1 MNRARQ
7 AIESR
12 YNGIC
17 TVYEYMSVKD
27 EVTKLTEQKEVA
39 TLENQPCKLSYEKI
53 NATDTNG
60 AAIQSMGTKLF
71 ISPEVEIKPG
81 SKVVVTQNGVTTE
94 FSNSG
99 KPAIYTNHQEIMLKL
114 FENYA

>member
-1 MNRARQ
+1 
-7 AIESR
+7 
-12 YNGIC
+12 
-17 TVYEYMSVKD
+17 MSVKD

-53 NATDTNG
+53 NTTDTNG
-60 AAIQSMGTKLF
+60 AAIQSMETKLF
-71 ISPEVEIKPG
+71 ISPEVEIKAG
-81 SKVVVTQNGVTTE
+81 SKIVVTQNGVTTE

-114 FENYA
+114 FEDYA

>member
-1 MNRARQ
+1 MNRARR

-39 TLENQPCKLSYEKI
+39 TIENQPCRLSYEKL
-53 NATDTNG
+53 NATTTSG
-60 AAIQSMGTKLF
+60 APIQSMGTKLF
-71 ISPEVEIKPG
+71 ISPDVEIKAG
-81 SKVVVTQNGVTTE
+81 SKIVVTQNGETTE

-99 KPAIYTNHQEIMLKL
+99 KPAIYSNHQEIMLTL
-114 FENYA
+114 FEDYA